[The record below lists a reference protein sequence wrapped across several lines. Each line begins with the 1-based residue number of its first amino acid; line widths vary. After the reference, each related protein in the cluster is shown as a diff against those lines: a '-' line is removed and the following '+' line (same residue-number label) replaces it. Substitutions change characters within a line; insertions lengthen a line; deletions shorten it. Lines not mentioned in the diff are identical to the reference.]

1 MEQQHRSIIMSW
13 RVKNTSRIFLTAGLI
28 FELELVQ
35 CSLWRLLKG
44 AARKK
49 KKRRSDTALSKT
61 FFLLCLS
68 LRNSAVHLSVYL
80 RLINY
85 ILILILAPT
94 EDYKLTS
101 SLCEKINLSIWQKK
115 QPKKGSVMS
124 VWFHFNGDGKEVQT
138 SVFGACLECITVFI
152 CTLEGF
158 WTQLFLNG
166 VAPDSVTHRHYYCQC
181 RGQFCTL
188 KESPS
193 SHMLESITVQNT
205 TFPTQASKIQD
216 GQNELLYHPK
226 LTTSTAQSLYI

>member
-1 MEQQHRSIIMSW
+1 MSQVHSQTSARFKIECVHVEQQHRSIIMSW

-101 SLCEKINLSIWQKK
+101 SLCEKINLSIWQKNN
-115 QPKKGSVMS
+115 KKKDQLCQFGFILMAMVRRY
-124 VWFHFNGDGKEVQT
+124 KL
-138 SVFGACLECITVFI
+138 VFLE
-152 CTLEGF
+152 LASSAL
-158 WTQLFLNG
+158 QFLY
-166 VAPDSVTHRHYYCQC
+166 AH
-181 RGQFCTL
+181 
-188 KESPS
+188 
-193 SHMLESITVQNT
+193 
-205 TFPTQASKIQD
+205 
-216 GQNELLYHPK
+216 
-226 LTTSTAQSLYI
+226 